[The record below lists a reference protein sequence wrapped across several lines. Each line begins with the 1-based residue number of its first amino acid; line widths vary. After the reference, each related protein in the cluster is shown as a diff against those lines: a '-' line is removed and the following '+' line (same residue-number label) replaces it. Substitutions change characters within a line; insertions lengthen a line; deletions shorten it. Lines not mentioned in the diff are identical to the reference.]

1 MDKSEST
8 RAITFIVSLV
18 VNTEGGVEQNKRE
31 AFRKWGRGDGKGG
44 EKRNFRNSYFRYK
57 KES

>member
-31 AFRKWGRGDGKGG
+31 AFRKWGGGMEKGV
-44 EKRNFRNSYFRYK
+44 RNEISGIQISDIK
-57 KES
+57 